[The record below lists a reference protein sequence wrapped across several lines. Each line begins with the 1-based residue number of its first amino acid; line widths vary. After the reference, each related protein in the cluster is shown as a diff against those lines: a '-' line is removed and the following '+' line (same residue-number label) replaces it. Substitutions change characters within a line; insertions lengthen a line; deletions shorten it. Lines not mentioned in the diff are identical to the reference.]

1 MKRPIVALLRLYQ
14 RTLSPDHGF
23 GRLLV
28 PGGACRFE
36 PTCSSYAISAIELF
50 GVRRGGVLAARRLLR
65 CHPLNHGGFD
75 PVPNQP

>member
-1 MKRPIVALLRLYQ
+1 MKRLLVALLRLYQ
-14 RTLSPDHGF
+14 HTLSPDHGY

-36 PTCSSYAISAIELF
+36 PTCSSYAIAAIEQF
-50 GVRRGGVLAARRLLR
+50 GARRGGALAAHRLLR

-75 PVPNQP
+75 PVPHQP